1 LKFDLVSK
9 KNASM
14 KLLIAVLLF
23 CILFTLSWPLAIGLF
38 FLLFIV
44 WILLLP
50 FAILGFTIGAIFKIV
65 GAIFMLPFKLLA
77 AI

>member
-1 LKFDLVSK
+1 
-9 KNASM
+9 M